1 MTTKSFPPLKK
12 PHMSKFQQLFPFM
25 SFTTHSRIALPLFL
39 SSPVPLSIISL
50 SSPSSHNSPPA
61 ITSPHIHLPSLLRK
75 TLTSSIR
82 PLANPPFLSSS
93 PHAPLSSN
101 TQSPNPRIPYLLPNP
116 PTSSSRTPFP
126 PAISNNAFV
135 PPNEQ
140 SILIVS
146 QAMYLFL
153 SCTSRSTL

>member
-61 ITSPHIHLPSLLRK
+61 ITSPHIHLSSLLRK

-93 PHAPLSSN
+93 PHAPLSPN
-101 TQSPNPRIPYLLPNP
+101 PQSPNPLSTPQP
-116 PTSSSRTPFP
+116 PH
-126 PAISNNAFV
+126 
-135 PPNEQ
+135 
-140 SILIVS
+140 
-146 QAMYLFL
+146 LFL
-153 SCTSRSTL
+153 THSIPPRYLQQCFRSPE